1 MEAQWEFKRRLV
13 DYYDALSRGY
23 DELYGEEQARKH
35 SAVLAAVG
43 GARAGVVLDLGCGTG
58 LLTERLP
65 SAGAG
70 YVVAADISAG
80 MAARAKARLPPA
92 ADLVICDCELL
103 PLRGE
108 AFDLV
113 LAVTVLQ
120 NAYDMRRA
128 LSEAARVA
136 REGGLVVAT
145 VPSRGGLPEALV
157 ACARTEGSLALLR
170 VAAAGSDTMLV
181 AAKLAAPRRRA
192 ARARRPLLRR
202 CAHSLSPTP
211 TQ

>member
-1 MEAQWEFKRRLV
+1 MGGQWDFKRRLV
-13 DYYDALSRGY
+13 DYYNALSRSY

-35 SAVLAAVG
+35 SAVLAAVE

-65 SAGAG
+65 SAGAE
-70 YVVAADISAG
+70 YVVAADISTG
-80 MAARAKARLPPA
+80 MVARARARLPPT

-103 PLRGE
+103 PLREE

-128 LSEAARVA
+128 LSEASRVV

-145 VPSRGGLPEALV
+145 VPSRGDLPEALV
-157 ACARTEGSLALLR
+157 ACARTEGSLVLLR
-170 VAAAGSDTMLV
+170 VAAAGSDTMVV
-181 AAKLAAPRRRA
+181 AAKFAAPRRRA
-192 ARARRPLLRR
+192 ARVRRPLLRR
-202 CAHSLSPTP
+202 RAHSLSPTL